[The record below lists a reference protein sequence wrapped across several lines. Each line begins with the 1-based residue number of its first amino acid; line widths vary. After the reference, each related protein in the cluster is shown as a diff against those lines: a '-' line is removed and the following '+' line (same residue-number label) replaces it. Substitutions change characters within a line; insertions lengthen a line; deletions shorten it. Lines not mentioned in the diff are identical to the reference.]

1 MIYLL
6 VIKVYLKTTTSKASM
21 LPKIEALLYYINR
34 NSMNNFL
41 KKSLI
46 AFVAVASLI
55 TVPAFA
61 QETIKVGMSGRYFPF
76 TFSKQDKLQGFE
88 VDIWDEIATRLD
100 VKVEYTTASF
110 SGLFGM
116 LEAGHIDTI
125 SNQITMTEDRLAKY
139 AFTTPYVIDGVQI
152 TVRKGRDDIN
162 SVADLKGKKVAV
174 NLGSNFEQVL
184 RKLDPNNEITIVTY
198 DSGLE
203 QDVALG
209 RMDAFIMDKVSSV
222 QLIKKAGLPLQ
233 LAGQPFEKIENA
245 MPFLNKPSQIIIR
258 DKVNKVLADMRAD
271 GKLVEI
277 SNKWFDTDITQ

>member
-1 MIYLL
+1 MNTF
-6 VIKVYLKTTTSKASM
+6 IKRT
-21 LPKIEALLYYINR
+21 IIAL
-34 NSMNNFL
+34 
-41 KKSLI
+41 
-46 AFVAVASLI
+46 VAVSSLL

-61 QETIKVGMSGRYFPF
+61 QQTVKVGMSGRYFPF

-88 VDIWDEIATRLD
+88 VDVWNEIAKRSD
-100 VKVEYTTASF
+100 YKVEYVTSNF

-125 SNQITMTEDRLAKY
+125 SNQITITEARSAKY

-152 TVRKGRDDIN
+152 TVRKGRDDIQGFE
-162 SVADLKGKKVAV
+162 DLKGKKVAV

-184 RKLDPNNEITIVTY
+184 RKFDTKNEINIITY

-209 RMDAFIMDKVSSV
+209 RADAFIMDRVSSV

-233 LAGQPFEKIENA
+233 LAGQPFEEIQNA
-245 MPFLNKPSQIIIR
+245 MPFLNKPSQLVIR
-258 DKVNKVLADMRAD
+258 DQTNKALAEMKAD
-271 GKLVEI
+271 GTLTKI
-277 SNKWFDTDITQ
+277 SVKWFDTDITQ